1 MGYWIDGALF
11 VKRFDAQ
18 ADVKY
23 PDNGCNVES
32 YCNHEF
38 IELEFLENLQWWL
51 RDKLFFIMSYGK
63 YTKHWMCRLFQPKF
77 KSSLQDFDIARI
89 SILFLI
95 VGILK

>member
-38 IELEFLENLQWWL
+38 IELESLGELAMVAPGQTILHNELWEIHETLDVSFIPTEIQ
-51 RDKLFFIMSYGK
+51 KLITG
-63 YTKHWMCRLFQPKF
+63 L
-77 KSSLQDFDIARI
+77 
-89 SILFLI
+89 
-95 VGILK
+95 